1 MGQNILLV
9 EDEEAMR
16 MVLGDRLRRDGHR
29 VECAPDG
36 NSGFQKATSLPFD
49 LMILDI
55 MLPGRSGLDL
65 CRDIRGVGLET
76 PILMLTAC
84 RETEVKVA
92 GFKAGADDYVT
103 KPFDMLELNA
113 RVEALLRR
121 TPRGRSSTPCITHPP
136 RTSLQSEAPTATLP
150 ISQDS
155 PVLPLTS
162 GDTNL
167 RGGLQKHVNARKDSL
182 LIEVV
187 PQLRKVLDQEQHN
200 PQTLRN
206 SAFLGVAEGVIQFL
220 EEIFEDVRRPRRR
233 R

>member
-1 MGQNILLV
+1 MAQVRGHMGQNILLV

-16 MVLGDRLRRDGHR
+16 MVLGDRLRRDGYK

-36 NSGFQKATSLPFD
+36 NTGFQKATSLPFD

-65 CRDIRGVGLET
+65 CRDIRDVGLAT

-92 GFKAGADDYVT
+92 GLKAGADDYVT
-103 KPFDMLELNA
+103 KPFDMWELNS

-121 TPRGRSSTPCITHPP
+121 TPARKSTQLAEH
-136 RTSLQSEAPTATLP
+136 SGAALAAD
-150 ISQDS
+150 QDS
-155 PVLPLTS
+155 LVYHSTFRNS
-162 GDTNL
+162 EL
-167 RGGLQKHVNARKDSL
+167 RAELHKRVNAQKDSPL
-182 LIEVV
+182 VEVV
-187 PQLRKVLDQEQHN
+187 PQLRKMLDEEQYN
-200 PQTLRN
+200 PQTPRN
-206 SAFLGVAEGVIQFL
+206 PAFLKVAEGVIQFL
-220 EEIFEDVRRPRRR
+220 EEILEDVRTPRRR